1 MDTNLHSLD
10 RRLIELAMEHA
21 DLDAV
26 IDRASAVTPV
36 DELLMRRLKKKR
48 LGMKD
53 EMERIRSFLRPNE
66 PA

>member
-1 MDTNLHSLD
+1 
-10 RRLIELAMEHA
+10 MEHA

-26 IDRASAVTPV
+26 IDRTSAVTPV